1 MPCLT
6 APCPPTRRA
15 RASSRLIL
23 GVHRGWHGSR
33 CTSGFAR
40 VSSMNPTGRRL
51 PMPPAAPCPAT
62 RLASAVSGRAIA
74 IRPPLPAART
84 ALHES
89 PSSGGAQVP
98 ESVIQQRTT
107 GRFKSGEKAVMIPG
121 RRTVVF
127 GDDGGGN
134 IRSAVI
140 DDQVPCSGCV
150 GQRVRLET
158 EQPNRFTQ
166 VPWSTWSSMIADRL
180 AEALWRR
187 WTVRTA
193 RQFEADAVF
202 SRGSAG
208 AIDSLRV
215 SRHTCSG

>member
-1 MPCLT
+1 MPFLT
-6 APCPPTRRA
+6 ELLQFECRSRR
-15 RASSRLIL
+15 
-23 GVHRGWHGSR
+23 HG
-33 CTSGFAR
+33 
-40 VSSMNPTGRRL
+40 
-51 PMPPAAPCPAT
+51 
-62 RLASAVSGRAIA
+62 
-74 IRPPLPAART
+74 
-84 ALHES
+84 S

-98 ESVIQQRTT
+98 ESVIQQRAT

-127 GDDGGGN
+127 GDDAGGN

-166 VPWSTWSSMIADRL
+166 VPWSTWSSMTADRL
-180 AEALWRR
+180 AEDVRRR

-193 RQFEADAVF
+193 RRFGAAAVF
-202 SRGSAG
+202 SRGSAVG
-208 AIDSLRV
+208 IDCLRV
-215 SRHTCSG
+215 S